1 MSFESVKEYLK
12 GYGLDDRAME
22 FSVSSASVALAAEAV
37 GCLEKEIAKT
47 MAFKVDGKAVLV
59 VMAGDSKIDN
69 PKFKAAFKTKA
80 VMLKGEEVED
90 MTGHPI
96 GGVCPFDVKE
106 GADVYLDVSLKRF
119 ESVYPACGSSNS
131 AVKLS
136 IEELERASGF
146 KDWVDI
152 GKGWE

>member
-1 MSFESVKEYLK
+1 
-12 GYGLDDRAME
+12 
-22 FSVSSASVALAAEAV
+22 
-37 GCLEKEIAKT
+37 
-47 MAFKVDGKAVLV
+47 
-59 VMAGDSKIDN
+59 MAGDSKIDN

-119 ESVYPACGSSNS
+119 ETVYPPA
-131 AVKLS
+131 A
-136 IEELERASGF
+136 AATAQ
-146 KDWVDI
+146 
-152 GKGWE
+152 

>member
-1 MSFESVKEYLK
+1 
-12 GYGLDDRAME
+12 
-22 FSVSSASVALAAEAV
+22 
-37 GCLEKEIAKT
+37 
-47 MAFKVDGKAVLV
+47 
-59 VMAGDSKIDN
+59 
-69 PKFKAAFKTKA
+69 
-80 VMLKGEEVED
+80 

-119 ESVYPACGSSNS
+119 ETVYPACGSSNS